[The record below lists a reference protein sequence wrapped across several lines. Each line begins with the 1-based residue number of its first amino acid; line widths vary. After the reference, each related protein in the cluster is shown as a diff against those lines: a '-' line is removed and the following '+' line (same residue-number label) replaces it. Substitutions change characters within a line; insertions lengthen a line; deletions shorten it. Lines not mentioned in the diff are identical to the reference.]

1 MVSARLTL
9 LRERTDL
16 TLIMSRTDRFSWL
29 SIATSCMFMFITV
42 SLMQA
47 YTIYSDLTRRGCI
60 RTAFEVTKLL
70 YSLDPSTDPHGSLLH
85 LDFLALKTSQTH
97 WLLELWDAHLQL
109 PSSRRLSVQALPNW
123 HYSRALALYMQEG
136 TKGGHEEST
145 KALVEAVKT
154 FPMVVPLLA
163 DKTDFAVSDEVRRH
177 PAFRIQLDAR

>member
-1 MVSARLTL
+1 
-9 LRERTDL
+9 
-16 TLIMSRTDRFSWL
+16 
-29 SIATSCMFMFITV
+29 
-42 SLMQA
+42 MQA
-47 YTIYSDLTRRGCI
+47 YTIYSDLTRRGCV